1 MKLSFGASK
10 VKPQVTDARP
20 SDGPAVVDITESQP
34 DRNSKKRSQE
44 QISSSQ
50 AEEPVSRPNTD
61 QNDSSSP
68 AKSKTESP
76 SKRQSSFLAKAG
88 ESKNMGTKR
97 LKRNDEDSSKKGES
111 VDEVIRETTEERP
124 QTSGT
129 GSKVTS
135 GTSSKL
141 PAEVN
146 APLKDYEKL
155 KIHSDPN
162 FCPEKDSPQQKN
174 QRMPFSFVVKALQLI
189 EQTEG
194 KNSRTVIVEIMTN
207 VFRSALVNFP
217 SELPDIFYFF
227 IVKLAPDFEA
237 METGVGHEVSVKAI
251 AKATGKTPKEIRT
264 LYQEEGDLGSVA
276 QKGKSTQGTLG
287 GFFVKKAADGPK
299 KSLTFT
305 HVFSEFRKIA
315 KTSGDKSALTKENI
329 IVKLIQDSSN
339 DEAKY
344 IIRFL
349 QKTLKTGAAE
359 KTVITALA
367 RAIAYTPPNKPGL
380 LNQKKK
386 LGDENFFKLC
396 DDIEYSI
403 KQAICEFPNYGL
415 VILELM
421 KCGDQHQNLKDTCHI
436 RVGIP
441 VKPMLAKPTK
451 GVHIILKRF
460 EGIEF
465 TCEYKYDGFRGQIHF
480 DSSQEKGKDCHIYSR
495 NLENM
500 SQAYPDVL
508 DIIRELAASKPSLT
522 NFILDAELVAFD
534 VEQSI
539 ILPF

>member
-1 MKLSFGASK
+1 MPPKSKQIAPAAGQMKLTFGGSK
-10 VKPQVTDARP
+10 VKTQVTDARP
-20 SDGPAVVDITESQP
+20 SDGPVVMDITESQP

-44 QISSSQ
+44 QISTSQ
-50 AEEPVSRPNTD
+50 GEEVASIRRPNTD
-61 QNDSSSP
+61 QNESSSP
-68 AKSKTESP
+68 SKPKSESP
-76 SKRQSSFLAKAG
+76 SKRQSSFLAKAA
-88 ESKNMGTKR
+88 EPKNMGTKR
-97 LKRNDEDSSKKGES
+97 LKRNDEDSTCKGES
-111 VDEVIRETTEERP
+111 IEEVKRETTEERP
-124 QTSGT
+124 QSKGT
-129 GSKVTS
+129 RVTS
-135 GTSSKL
+135 GTTFK
-141 PAEVN
+141 PGTEVN
-146 APLKDYEKL
+146 APLKDYDKL
-155 KIHSDPN
+155 KIHSDPA

-251 AKATGKTPKEIRT
+251 AKATGKTPKEIRS

-276 QKGKSTQGTLG
+276 MKSKSTQGTLG
-287 GFFVKKAADGPK
+287 GFFVKKAADAPK

-315 KTSGDKSALTKENI
+315 KTSGDKSALAKENI

-344 IIRFL
+344 IVRFL

-367 RAIAYTPPNKPGL
+367 RAFAYTPPNKPGL

-386 LGDENFFKLC
+386 LGEEQFFKLC
-396 DDIEYSI
+396 DEIEYSI

-415 VILELM
+415 VIEELM
-421 KCGDQHQNLKDTCHI
+421 KCGDDH
-436 RVGIP
+436 
-441 VKPMLAKPTK
+441 
-451 GVHIILKRF
+451 
-460 EGIEF
+460 
-465 TCEYKYDGFRGQIHF
+465 
-480 DSSQEKGKDCHIYSR
+480 
-495 NLENM
+495 
-500 SQAYPDVL
+500 
-508 DIIRELAASKPSLT
+508 
-522 NFILDAELVAFD
+522 
-534 VEQSI
+534 
-539 ILPF
+539 